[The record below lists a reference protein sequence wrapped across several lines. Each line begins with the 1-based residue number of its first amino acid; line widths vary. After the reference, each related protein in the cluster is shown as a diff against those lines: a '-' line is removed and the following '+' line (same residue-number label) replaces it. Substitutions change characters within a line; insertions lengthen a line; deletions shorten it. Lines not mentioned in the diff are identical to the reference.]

1 MEPQDTIFLK
11 GRDITDPAE
20 RAAYLAQACGNDGDL
35 RQRVEA
41 MLRDAAGAEAFFGPE
56 PAGATVTDGPGTVIG
71 RYKLLQ
77 KIGEGGMGVV
87 YMAEQREPVIRKVAL
102 KIIKLG
108 MDTRQVV
115 ARFEAERQA
124 LALMDHPN
132 IAKVL
137 DGGATESGRPYFV
150 MDLVPGLPITQFCDE
165 ANLPTRERLE
175 LFLEVCSAVQ
185 HAHQK
190 GIIHRDLK
198 PSNILVTLHGDKPV
212 PKVIDFG
219 VAKVMA
225 GRLTEKTLFT
235 QFQQFIGTAAYMSP
249 EQASLSGLD
258 IDTRSDIYAL
268 GVLLYELLTG
278 TTPFDGEELVKAGL
292 DEMRR
297 TIREKEPPRPSNRI
311 STLPGQ
317 DLTSTARQRRTDPP
331 KLVHLVRGELDWIV
345 MKALEKDRA
354 RRYETANGLAADIKR
369 HLNDEPIVARPPS
382 TVYRFRKSV
391 RRNKLA
397 FAAAGAV
404 AASLVAGLAVSTWL
418 FIRESKAHDRA
429 VAAEREQSRLREAA
443 ETAQANEAQQRKR
456 AEAQLY
462 VANMNLAPQAWEQH
476 NVARLRE
483 LLDQTAAYPQRGFEW
498 YYWQRQPHQELKT
511 LRGHGQPVV
520 SVAFSRDGH
529 RIVTASYDHTATVWD
544 AGSGKEL
551 LTLKGHG
558 SVVNSAAFSPDGK
571 RIATGSKDYTAKI
584 WDAATGRELLTLNG
598 HTNEVFCVA
607 FSPDGQRIVTSSFD
621 HTAKVW
627 EAATGKELLS
637 LEGHRDEVNSA
648 VFSPDGKN
656 ILTTSDDWTTRM
668 WNADS
673 GKEMFKLD
681 VLGNS
686 VAFSPDGR
694 AFAIGV
700 TDGTARLCE
709 ASGGKEL
716 LSLKGHD
723 GWLASVAFSPDGQRI
738 VTGSQDQ
745 TARVWDV
752 SSGKEL
758 RILKGHV
765 AAVRSVAFS
774 PDGGQIV
781 TCSEDGTVKMWDA
794 AGIEEPLTL
803 MGHSDKILGV
813 AFSPDGARIAACC
826 KNGTAK
832 VWDTASGKTLL
843 TIKAH
848 ADIVSSVAFSPDGL
862 RILTGSLDHTAKVWD
877 AANGEQLF
885 TLIDHTAPVI
895 AVAFSPDGR
904 RIVTGGYDKTARIW
918 DAANGKALL
927 TLKGHTGWITS
938 VAFAPD
944 GQRIATGGSLAGS
957 AIKMWEAASGREL
970 LTLEGQSDGIT
981 SLAFSPDGRRI
992 VSGAGDQTAR
1002 VWDAASGKSLLT
1014 IKGQAN
1020 SVAFSADGLRI
1031 VTGGGDGAAK
1041 LWDAATGSELL
1052 TLKGHTGFIA
1062 SVAFSPDG
1070 LRIVTGSWDHTAK
1083 VWEAAT
1089 APQVAAWQ
1097 AEER

>member
-1 MEPQDTIFLK
+1 MEPQDTIFLRV
-11 GRDITDPAE
+11 RDIADPVE
-20 RAAYLAQACGNDGDL
+20 RAACLTQACGNDAAL
-35 RQRVEA
+35 RERVEA
-41 MLRDAAGAEAFFGPE
+41 MLRDATWAAEFFGPE
-56 PAGATVTDGPGTVIG
+56 PAGATVTEGPGTVIG

-137 DGGATESGRPYFV
+137 DGGATESGRSYFV

-219 VAKVMA
+219 VAKATA

-235 QFQQFIGTAAYMSP
+235 QFQQFIGTPAYMSP

-258 IDTRSDIYAL
+258 VDTRSDIYAL

-278 TTPFDGEELVKAGL
+278 RTPFDGKELLKAGL

-311 STLPGQ
+311 STLHGE
-317 DLTSTARQRRTDPP
+317 DLTTTAKQRRTDPP
-331 KLVHLVRGELDWIV
+331 KLIHLVRGDLDWIV

-391 RRNKLA
+391 HRNKLA

-404 AASLVAGLAVSTWL
+404 AASLVAGLALSTWL
-418 FIRESKAHDRA
+418 LIRESKAHDRA

-462 VANMNLAPQAWEQH
+462 VANMNLAPQAWEQN
-476 NVARLRE
+476 NVGRLRE

-498 YYWQRQPHQELKT
+498 YYWQRKPHQELKT
-511 LRGHGQPVV
+511 LRGHGKPVV
-520 SVAFSRDGH
+520 SVAFSPDGH
-529 RIVTASYDHTATVWD
+529 RMVTASYDHTATVWD

-558 SVVNSAAFSPDGK
+558 SVVNSAVFSPDGQ
-571 RIATGSKDYTAKI
+571 RIATGSGDRTAKV
-584 WDAATGRELLTLNG
+584 WEASTGRELLTLKG
-598 HTNEVFCVA
+598 HSNEVFCVA
-607 FSPDGQRIVTSSFD
+607 FSQDGRRIVTSSFD

-627 EAATGKELLS
+627 EASTGRELLS
-637 LEGHRDEVNSA
+637 LEGHGDEVNSA

-656 ILTTSDDWTTRM
+656 ILTTGDDRTTRM

-686 VAFSPDGR
+686 VAFSPNGR
-694 AFAIGV
+694 TFVIGV
-700 TDGTARLCE
+700 FDGTAKLCE

-716 LSLKGHD
+716 LSFKGHD
-723 GWLASVAFSPDGQRI
+723 GWLASVAFSRDGLRL
-738 VTGSQDQ
+738 VTGSEDQ

-765 AAVRSVAFS
+765 AALRSVAFS
-774 PDGGQIV
+774 PDGGQIAS
-781 TCSEDGTVKMWDA
+781 CSEDGTVKMWDA

-803 MGHSDKILGV
+803 TDDSIIRGV
-813 AFSPDGARIAACC
+813 AFSPDGGRIVTCSRD
-826 KNGTAK
+826 GLAK
-832 VWDTASGKTLL
+832 VWDTASGKMLL

-848 ADIVSSVAFSPDGL
+848 TNNVSSVAFSPDGL
-862 RILTGSLDHTAKVWD
+862 RILTGAFDHTAKVWD
-877 AANGEQLF
+877 AANGKQMF
-885 TLIDHTAPVI
+885 SLIGHTAEVI
-895 AVAFSPDGR
+895 SVAFSPDGR

-918 DAANGKALL
+918 DAANGKELL
-927 TLKGHTGWITS
+927 TLKGHTGWISS

-957 AIKMWEAASGREL
+957 TIKMWDAASGREL

-992 VSGAGDQTAR
+992 VSGAADQTAR
-1002 VWDAASGKSLLT
+1002 VWDAASGKTLLT

-1020 SVAFSADGLRI
+1020 CVAFSPDGRRI
-1031 VTGGGDGAAK
+1031 VTGGGDGLAK
-1041 LWDAATGSELL
+1041 MWDSTSGKELL
-1052 TLKGHTGFIA
+1052 TLKGHTGWVMA
-1062 SVAFSPDG
+1062 VAFSPDG
-1070 LRIVTGSWDHTAK
+1070 RRIVTGSRDHTAK
-1083 VWEAAT
+1083 VWAAAT
-1089 APQVAAWQ
+1089 PQQVAAWQ
-1097 AEER
+1097 AEAR

>member
-1 MEPQDTIFLK
+1 MEPQDTIFLN
-11 GRDITDPAE
+11 GREIADPAE
-20 RAAYLAQACGNDGDL
+20 RAAYLAQACGNDADL

-41 MLRDAAGAEAFFGPE
+41 MLRDAAAAAEFFGPE
-56 PAGATVTDGPGTVIG
+56 PAGATVTEGPGTVIG

-87 YMAEQREPVIRKVAL
+87 YMGEQRDPVIRKVAL

-108 MDTRQVV
+108 MDTKQVV
-115 ARFEAERQA
+115 ARLEAERQA

-137 DGGATESGRPYFV
+137 DGGATGSGRPYFV

-165 ANLPTRERLE
+165 ANLSTRERLE

-219 VAKVMA
+219 VAKATA

-235 QFQQFIGTAAYMSP
+235 QFQQFIGTPAYMSP

-258 IDTRSDIYAL
+258 VDTRSDIYGL

-278 TTPFDGEELVKAGL
+278 RTPFDGKELLKAGP

-297 TIREKEPPRPSNRI
+297 TIRETEPPRPSSRI
-311 STLPGQ
+311 STLQGE
-317 DLTSTARQRRTDPP
+317 DLTTTAQRRRTDPP
-331 KLVHLVRGELDWIV
+331 ELLHLVRGDLDWIV

-354 RRYETANGLAADIKR
+354 RRYETANGLAMDIKR
-369 HLNDEPIVARPPS
+369 HLTNEPIVARPPS
-382 TVYRFRKSV
+382 SHYRLQKLV

-404 AASLVAGLAVSTWL
+404 AGSLVAGLALSTWL
-418 FIRESKAHDRA
+418 FIRESKAHGRA
-429 VAAEREQSRLREAA
+429 MAAEQEQSRLREAA
-443 ETAQANEAQQRKR
+443 VRAQANEAQQRKR

-462 VANMNLAPQAWEQH
+462 VANMNLAAQTWEQ
-476 NVARLRE
+476 NNIGRLRE
-483 LLDQTAAYPQRGFEW
+483 LLAQTAAYPDRGFEW
-498 YYWQRQPHQELKT
+498 YYWQRKLHGELKT
-511 LRGHGQPVV
+511 LVRHGQPVT
-520 SVAFSRDGH
+520 SVAISRDGR
-529 RIVTASYDHTATVWD
+529 RIVTGSDTAKVWD
-544 AGSGKEL
+544 APSGKEV
-551 LTLKGHG
+551 LTLTGHDSAIN
-558 SVVNSAAFSPDGK
+558 SVAFSPDGL
-571 RIATGSKDYTAKI
+571 RIATGSKDHTAKI
-584 WDAATGRELLTLNG
+584 WDAASGKVLLTLKG
-598 HTNEVFCVA
+598 HSNEVFCVA

-627 EAATGKELLS
+627 EASTGRALLS
-637 LEGHRDEVNSA
+637 LDGHSDEVNSA

-656 ILTTSDDWTTRM
+656 ILTTGDDRTTRM

-673 GKEMFKLD
+673 AKEMFKLD

-694 AFAIGV
+694 MFVIGAV
-700 TDGTARLCE
+700 DGTARLCE

-716 LSLKGHD
+716 LSFKGHD
-723 GWLASVAFSPDGQRI
+723 GWLASVAFSPDGQRL
-738 VTGSQDQ
+738 VTGSEDQ

-765 AAVRSVAFS
+765 AALRSAAFS
-774 PDGGQIV
+774 PDGRQIV
-781 TCSEDGTVKMWDA
+781 TCSEDGAVKIWDA
-794 AGIEEPLTL
+794 DGIEEPLTL
-803 MGHSDKILGV
+803 PDDSIWGV
-813 AFSPDGARIAACC
+813 AFSPDGGRIVTGSRAGRAM
-826 KNGTAK
+826 

-843 TIKAH
+843 TIQAH
-848 ADIVSSVAFSPDGL
+848 TNNVSSVAFSPDGL
-862 RILTGSLDHTAKVWD
+862 RILTGGVDHTAKVWD
-877 AANGEQLF
+877 AANGKQLL
-885 TLIDHTAPVI
+885 TLIGHAAEVT

-904 RIVTGGYDKTARIW
+904 RAVTGGYDKTARIW
-918 DAANGKALL
+918 DAATAKELL

-957 AIKMWEAASGREL
+957 TIKMWDAASGRHL

-981 SLAFSPDGRRI
+981 SLAFSPDSRRI

-1002 VWDAASGKSLLT
+1002 VWDAASGTTLLT

-1020 SVAFSADGLRI
+1020 SVAFSPDGLRI

-1041 LWDAATGSELL
+1041 LWDAGTGNELL
-1052 TLKGHTGFIA
+1052 TLKGHKGLIA

-1089 APQVAAWQ
+1089 AQQVSVWQ